1 MRAGKREK
9 VAVAEKRRGYLT
21 RESESKYFESVN
33 ARAEQK
39 ETKTVALK
47 TRDGVSETVKE
58 KGA

>member
-1 MRAGKREK
+1 MNGACGKEGNGA
-9 VAVAEKRRGYLT
+9 AVAEKRRGYLM

-47 TRDGVSETVKE
+47 TRDRVLET
-58 KGA
+58 